1 VEIYGGDD
9 MTINT
14 GWATTITFPKKF
26 SLDDHPHVATVDFK
40 EFAKGRGTKQ
50 SESMTLLDLKNQS
63 KFVMHG
69 GYITAYQAPKHQK
82 KKSIPR
88 KDVRKEQT
96 KATGQTQQKTR
107 GLFDPPANA
116 KRRAAAGSTGSTT
129 SSPTKKSRKK

>member
-40 EFAKGRGTKQ
+40 EFAKGKGNKK
-50 SESMTLLDLKNQS
+50 SDSMTLLDLKDQS
-63 KFVMHG
+63 KFVIHG
-69 GYITAYQAPKHQK
+69 GYLTAYQATKKQK
-82 KKSIPR
+82 KKTIPR
-88 KDVRKEQT
+88 
-96 KATGQTQQKTR
+96 KATGQTQPKTR

>member
-40 EFAKGRGTKQ
+40 EFAKGKGNKK
-50 SESMTLLDLKNQS
+50 SDSMTLLDLKDQS

-69 GYITAYQAPKHQK
+69 GYITAYQATKKQK

-88 KDVRKEQT
+88 

-116 KRRAAAGSTGSTT
+116 KRRADAGSTT